1 MVISVRTMVAVF
13 FFNVLFPCRKSDLS
27 FSDQLLSLTRVVSG
41 KTFRKY
47 PTAITINPKKPSEIK
62 PSDTLKGMDC
72 ALWLNAGPNSRRC
85 SSQIP
90 MITMEHRIIMKIGL
104 VFTRLFNRMKKGPI
118 KQIIKTVQAS
128 LFQGASMVRI
138 ST

>member
-1 MVISVRTMVAVF
+1 MVISVRTMVAIF
-13 FFNVLFPCRKSDLS
+13 FFNVLIPCRKSDLS

-47 PTAITINPKKPSEIK
+47 PTAITINPKKPSEIN

-72 ALWLNAGPNSRRC
+72 ASWFKAGPSSRRC

-90 MITMEHRIIMKIGL
+90 MITTEQIIIIRIGL
-104 VFTRLFNRMKKGPI
+104 VFIRLFNRMKNGPI
-118 KQIIKTVQAS
+118 KQIMNTVQAS
-128 LFQGASMVRI
+128 LFQGASMVRTI
-138 ST
+138 T